1 MTPPLQGL
9 RVLDLTR
16 LLPGP
21 LTTLFLAD
29 LGANVVKIEDPAAPD
44 PLRMTPPLHQGMGA
58 AFRLLNR
65 NKRSLALDLKHPRG
79 RELFMLL
86 ARGADV
92 VVENFRPGVLDRLG
106 VGWPELFAV
115 NPRLLLCSLTGYG
128 QSGPDRLR
136 PGHDINYTA
145 RSGILAQN
153 GSPAGPPRVVGVPVA
168 DIISAW
174 QALAAVLGAL
184 LELHQTG
191 RGRHLD
197 VAMAEGALTASL
209 LGLSAAE
216 AGAEPEARGRGVLSG
231 EVPAY
236 SIYRCADGRYLSVG
250 ALEPRFFAAFCKA
263 LGRPDLAEKGLVRGD
278 EAAAVQ
284 MEIAAE
290 IQKRTLSEWTAIL
303 PPEACSEPVREL
315 SEIPDLPQHATRGVF
330 AGPLPGEGEFRYL
343 RTPLPLER
351 AELAPAPEL
360 GAHGREVLQEIGL
373 SESEIVSLRTSGAVG

>member
-1 MTPPLQGL
+1 MTPPLQGV

-21 LTTLFLAD
+21 LSTLFLAD
-29 LGANVVKIEDPAAPD
+29 LGADVVKIEDPASPD
-44 PLRMTPPLHQGMGA
+44 LLRMAPPLHRGLGA

-65 NKRSLALDLKHPRG
+65 NKRSLALNLKHPRG
-79 RELFMLL
+79 REIFLRL
-86 ARGADV
+86 ARSADV

-106 VGWPELFAV
+106 VGWQELGAA

-136 PGHDINYTA
+136 PGHDINYAA
-145 RSGILAQN
+145 RSGILALN
-153 GSPAGPPRVVGVPVA
+153 GPPAGPPRVVGVQVA

-174 QALAAVLGAL
+174 QALAAVLGGL
-184 LELHQTG
+184 LERQDTG

-216 AGAEPEARGRGVLSG
+216 AGAVPEERGRGVLSG
-231 EVPAY
+231 EIPAY

-250 ALEPRFFAAFCKA
+250 ALEPRFFSAFCEA
-263 LGRPDLAEKGLVRGD
+263 IGRPELSTRGLVRGG

-284 MEIAAE
+284 SEIAAE
-290 IQKRTLSEWTAIL
+290 IEKRTLSEWMAVL
-303 PPEACSEPVREL
+303 PPEACCEPVREPR
-315 SEIPDLPQHATRGVF
+315 EIPDLSQHALRGVF
-330 AGPLPGEGEFRYL
+330 AGPLPGEGGFRYL
-343 RTPLPLER
+343 RTPLPLDR
-351 AELAPAPEL
+351 AEIAPAPEL
-360 GAHGREVLQEIGL
+360 GAHGRELLLDLGL
-373 SESEIVSLRTSGAVG
+373 SEAEIATLRSDGVIG